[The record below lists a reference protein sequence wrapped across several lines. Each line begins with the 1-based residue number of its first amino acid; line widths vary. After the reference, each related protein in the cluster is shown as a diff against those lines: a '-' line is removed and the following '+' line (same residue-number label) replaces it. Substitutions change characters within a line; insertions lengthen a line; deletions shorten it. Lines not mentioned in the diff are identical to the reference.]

1 MVDDVELL
9 ISYFALSGDVYPLGP
24 VEVSPFPFKDRV
36 EAAARAGFK
45 GFGLHYEDTMATQ
58 KKIGFAEMKRI
69 LKANEIKYLEIE
81 FLMNWYGTDEKR
93 AESDKFR
100 RQLFDVAGELGM
112 RDIKVAPGFH
122 EQTAN
127 VPHIA
132 AEFAKLCEEAAGY
145 GADIVLE
152 IMPWSNVRTI
162 ETGLEIVRT
171 ADQPN
176 GGLLID
182 IWHLARGHIPFSDI
196 RKIPARFIKAVE
208 VDDAPLKPPVDD
220 LWEDTIHY
228 RELPGEGGLDG
239 PSFSARCAPRD
250 IIAST
255 APKSCRR
262 AIANLGSMRWLSA
275 CSTARWLSSP
285 RSESAK
291 ERTAENP

>member
-1 MVDDVELL
+1 M
-9 ISYFALSGDVYPLGP
+9 
-24 VEVSPFPFKDRV
+24 
-36 EAAARAGFK
+36 
-45 GFGLHYEDTMATQ
+45 
-58 KKIGFAEMKRI
+58 
-69 LKANEIKYLEIE
+69 
-81 FLMNWYGTDEKR
+81 
-93 AESDKFR
+93 
-100 RQLFDVAGELGM
+100 
-112 RDIKVAPGFH
+112 APGFH

-228 RELPGEGGLDG
+228 RELPGEGGLDV
-239 PSFSARCAPRD
+239 PSFLREV
-250 IIAST
+250 
-255 APKSCRR
+255 R
-262 AIANLGSMRWLSA
+262 AAGYNSVYGTEILSA
-275 CSTARWLSSP
+275 SHRKLRLDEMAKRVFDSTMAQF
-285 RSESAK
+285 AK
-291 ERTAENP
+291 I